1 MFSSVIWVKFLVVQL
16 QLSQF
21 NASRIMLVA
30 RIAINFLKA
39 LKMNMKAMRVAN
51 NSSVNLKKGDT

>member
-1 MFSSVIWVKFLVVQL
+1 
-16 QLSQF
+16 
-21 NASRIMLVA
+21 MLVA

-51 NSSVNLKKGDT
+51 NSSVNLKQGILKRLEKPYIKYDWILETPMAK